1 MRQYS
6 KSVITFKELEKK
18 INHYHEFGNE
28 WGLYIDI
35 EKNNTD
41 IEVITKRSVIINE
54 YGAPQ
59 YVYQVQQI
67 KKFKKEFDNKSIM
80 KTIYEV
86 NDNNDDNY
94 NKVNIDKNKNNLEKN
109 YKKWSL
115 YNLFLITSSLSLISF
130 GFMFIYFN
138 YYS

>member
-35 EKNNTD
+35 EKNNSD
-41 IEVITKRSVIINE
+41 MEVITKRSIIINE
-54 YGAPQ
+54 YGTPQ

-67 KKFKKEFDNKSIM
+67 KNYKKEF
-80 KTIYEV
+80 
-86 NDNNDDNY
+86 Y
-94 NKVNIDKNKNNLEKN
+94 NKPIMETISEVKDFNNNNIIKKNDLDQNKN
-109 YKKWSL
+109 YKKMSL
-115 YNLFLITSSLSLISF
+115 SNLFVITSTISALSF
-130 GFMFIYFN
+130 GCLFIYFN